1 MIGFIIF
8 SAVVLCAG
16 IFIGLMLSNLEE
28 LKPFIEKLSF

>member
-1 MIGFIIF
+1 MLAFMIF
-8 SAVVLCAG
+8 SAVILCAG